1 MFVKSTQMDTSEA
14 FREDEAPNQV
24 LDWFVRL
31 KSLDALFRKVIW
43 WTFFFCVLGVVVTNT
58 IQP

>member
-1 MFVKSTQMDTSEA
+1 MFVKSAQIDTSEA
-14 FREDEAPNQV
+14 FREDKAPNQV

-31 KSLDALFRKVIW
+31 KSLDALFRKLIW
-43 WTFFFCVLGVVVTNT
+43 WTFFVCVLGVVATNT